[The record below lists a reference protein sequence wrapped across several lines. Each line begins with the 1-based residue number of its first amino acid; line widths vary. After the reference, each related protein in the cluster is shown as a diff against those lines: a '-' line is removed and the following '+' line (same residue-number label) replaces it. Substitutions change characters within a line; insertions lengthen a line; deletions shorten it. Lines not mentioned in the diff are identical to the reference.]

1 MKMYFYRGEAPN
13 FGDELNE
20 WLLPKIFKNFFDQND
35 ETLFLGIGSILFDHH
50 PRNKRKLVFGS
61 GFGGYTSPPTI
72 DDKWMIYCVRGP
84 RTADACGLD
93 RKYVAGD
100 AAILINHYR
109 PEPIGPS
116 IAVSFMPHFQSAFR
130 GHWQVACRRAGI
142 HYIDPRKPV
151 DAVLEDIQASQ
162 LVISEAMHG
171 AIVADALRVPWIPV
185 LPFDKAHVMKWFD
198 WAEALDVSLT
208 HHSIPPSSLNEAWQA
223 CTGRDSTKLRNAR
236 GIFKFGLNGIDEGF
250 IAIAAF
256 ALRRL
261 AKREPLLST
270 DTSMRRVLNRLEEEA
285 GRIQSDFA

>member
-1 MKMYFYRGEAPN
+1 
-13 FGDELNE
+13 
-20 WLLPKIFKNFFDQND
+20 
-35 ETLFLGIGSILFDHH
+35 
-50 PRNKRKLVFGS
+50 
-61 GFGGYTSPPTI
+61 
-72 DDKWMIYCVRGP
+72 
-84 RTADACGLD
+84 
-93 RKYVAGD
+93 
-100 AAILINHYR
+100 
-109 PEPIGPS
+109 
-116 IAVSFMPHFQSAFR
+116 
-130 GHWQVACRRAGI
+130 
-142 HYIDPRKPV
+142 
-151 DAVLEDIQASQ
+151 
-162 LVISEAMHG
+162 
-171 AIVADALRVPWIPV
+171 
-185 LPFDKAHVMKWFD
+185 MKWFD